1 MKSSGEYRRSNIAET
16 MNSMDYRSTESDSDV
31 WIKNSTADNGTA
43 YYNYMLMYVSYVLHL
58 VKDSQEDMLK
68 INQVN

>member
-1 MKSSGEYRRSNIAET
+1 
-16 MNSMDYRSTESDSDV
+16 MDYRSTESDSDV

-68 INQVN
+68 INQVNWFK